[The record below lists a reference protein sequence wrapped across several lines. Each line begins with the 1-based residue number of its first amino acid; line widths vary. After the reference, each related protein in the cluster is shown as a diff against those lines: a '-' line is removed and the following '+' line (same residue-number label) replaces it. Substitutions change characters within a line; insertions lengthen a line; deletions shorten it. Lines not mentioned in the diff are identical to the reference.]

1 MAVRDITYLKSRF
14 ENGDTPDQNDFG
26 DLFDTMF
33 ALAPALS
40 PIVVEIR
47 GVMLVDPNEP
57 KSNLDFELDIST
69 SSSFSIMIVQAK
81 TKFVQTGW
89 EYWNGVSMQ
98 LMPLSGLHP
107 SYQNED
113 IGLVTYT
120 WSAASRGVT
129 YYVRYRSGF
138 SDIWGDYRVT
148 KVTA

>member
-40 PIVVEIR
+40 PLVDEMR
-47 GVMLVDPNEP
+47 GIILVDPNEP

-69 SSSFSIMIVQAK
+69 SSSFSTTLVQAK
-81 TKFVQTGW
+81 TKVVQTGW

-98 LMPLSGLHP
+98 AMPSNGLHP
-107 SYQNED
+107 SFQNED

-120 WSAASRGVT
+120 WDSASRGIT

-138 SDIWGDYRVT
+138 LDIWGDYRVT